1 MSDAPAEQI
10 YTPWFHTP
18 VLRAESSP
26 AGKGEWEIAGS
37 PASQARLFDAAK
49 AYVARRTDG

>member
-26 AGKGEWEIAGS
+26 ADCRESEIAPNS
-37 PASQARLFDAAK
+37 ASQRRLFGAAIR
-49 AYVARRTDG
+49 YVVCRTDG